1 MNISLADPMT
11 WVVVLVAP
19 VIIVAVRWGFRSR
32 SARKD
37 EGAED

>member
-19 VIIVAVRWGFRSR
+19 VLIVAARWALRRGRSHGDR
-32 SARKD
+32 SD
-37 EGAED
+37 SE